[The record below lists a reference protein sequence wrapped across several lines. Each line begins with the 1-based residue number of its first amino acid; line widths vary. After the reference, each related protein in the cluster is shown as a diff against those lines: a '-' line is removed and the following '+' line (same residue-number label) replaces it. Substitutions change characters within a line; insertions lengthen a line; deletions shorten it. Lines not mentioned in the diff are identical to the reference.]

1 MSKFTSTGTY
11 ITQWGSSGAGNGQS
25 DYPFGIAVSSGNV
38 DVSDTGNDRIQEFTT
53 SGTYV
58 TQWGGEGGGDGQFYY
73 PYGVATDNAGNV
85 YVADAGNCLIQEFT
99 SAGAFITQ
107 WGGYGNDNGQLAF
120 AEGVAVDG
128 NGEVYVSDSGNNR
141 IDVFYLN
148 ILAVAQYL
156 SNAAL
161 TVQSTPPT
169 GIVITSS
176 TADGGTTNYT
186 VTGIAAEKSVNV
198 QAPATD
204 PAGYV
209 FSQWTVNGTAQT
221 AGLKSITFAMP
232 AAATVVAQYTALTCT
247 LAVQST
253 TLTGLSIGS
262 YAGYGGTTNYTV
274 GGIAYGTTVDLEAP
288 DTDSAG
294 DNFVQWVMNGQ
305 AYAPGNPY
313 LSFTLSGPT
322 TAAAQDSTLNTSTL
336 FVQSTPPTGL
346 SIGSSTGDGGAT
358 DYSVPGVISGSTVN
372 LSAPATDPSGY
383 TFTEW
388 TLNGVAQTAGQKSL
402 TFPAPITW
410 ASWGGSG
417 TGDGQFDYP
426 CGIALDSAGN
436 VYVAD
441 TDNSPRPE
449 IHLRRRFCHPVGRR
463 RQRQW
468 AIRKPLRRRR
478 GRGGNVYVADTGNCR
493 IQKFTSDGA
502 YVTQW
507 GGAGTGNGQF
517 DIPRRHRRRQPRQQ
531 CVCDRRRQQPRPE
544 IHLRRRLRHQVGQ
557 LWHRQ
562 WAIRIPRRHRGRQ
575 RRRCLCGRRE
585 QQ

>member
-1 MSKFTSTGTY
+1 MATTM
-11 ITQWGSSGAGNGQS
+11 GSLRLPKALPWTATARSMCPTRA
-25 DYPFGIAVSSGNV
+25 
-38 DVSDTGNDRIQEFTT
+38 TT
-53 SGTYV
+53 AS
-58 TQWGGEGGGDGQFYY
+58 
-73 PYGVATDNAGNV
+73 N
-85 YVADAGNCLIQEFT
+85 
-99 SAGAFITQ
+99 
-107 WGGYGNDNGQLAF
+107 
-120 AEGVAVDG
+120 
-128 NGEVYVSDSGNNR
+128 
-141 IDVFYLN
+141 VFYLN

-322 TAAAQDSTLNTSTL
+322 TAAAQYSTLNTSTL

-426 CGIALDSAGN
+426 CGIARRQRRQCLCGRHGQP
-436 VYVAD
+436 
-441 TDNSPRPE
+441 PRPE
-449 IHLRRRFCHPVGRR
+449 IHLSRRFCHPVGRR
-463 RQRQW
+463 GQRQW
-468 AIRKPLRRRR
+468 AIRIPLRRRG
-478 GRGGNVYVADTGNCR
+478 GRERQCLCG
-493 IQKFTSDGA
+493 
-502 YVTQW
+502 
-507 GGAGTGNGQF
+507 
-517 DIPRRHRRRQPRQQ
+517 RHRELPHPG
-531 CVCDRRRQQPRPE
+531 V
-544 IHLRRRLRHQVGQ
+544 HLRRRLRHPV
-557 LWHRQ
+557 
-562 WAIRIPRRHRGRQ
+562 
-575 RRRCLCGRRE
+575 GRRMAPAMGNSNTPKASPSAAPATMCM
-585 QQ
+585 